1 MNLVAAP
8 VLRGGQRQ
16 LVGCLRLGLQRRCG
30 DELIFLGLIA
40 VVLLLFE
47 FLDDL
52 EDLMQLLER
61 LSQKKSDNLANTTK
75 ALTYLVILECVS
87 LSRIL

>member
-1 MNLVAAP
+1 
-8 VLRGGQRQ
+8 
-16 LVGCLRLGLQRRCG
+16 
-30 DELIFLGLIA
+30 
-40 VVLLLFE
+40 
-47 FLDDL
+47 
-52 EDLMQLLER
+52 MQLLER